1 MPLSVKETH
10 RGQSDGGGSLVSKLE
25 EGLEL
30 EGGERIL
37 EALQLLPQ
45 VATVVVAAADCQAFV
60 AAAE

>member
-1 MPLSVKETH
+1 M
-10 RGQSDGGGSLVSKLE
+10 VSKLE

-37 EALQLLPQ
+37 EALQLLLQ
-45 VATVVVAAADCQAFV
+45 VATVAVADCQAFV